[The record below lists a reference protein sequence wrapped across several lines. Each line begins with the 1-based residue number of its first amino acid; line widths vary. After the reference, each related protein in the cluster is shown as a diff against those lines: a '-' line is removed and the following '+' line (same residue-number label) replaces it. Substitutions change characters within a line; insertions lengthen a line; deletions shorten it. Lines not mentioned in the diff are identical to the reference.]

1 MNRQKIADSFCD
13 ACEAGDVAA
22 LRLLLSEHREDTRAL
37 LPGRQGFLLA
47 CQKGQLEV
55 CKLLDEAFGNP
66 EEDGAMHYAA
76 ASGNLEL
83 CQWLVAVRGPQTLVE
98 RNSVGWSILHTALH
112 RGHERIA
119 RWIIEE
125 VEAHNLPFHLKYT
138 HTTTEAFVLAAR
150 SKMWWALPNLLPL
163 TVGPKELRHILWHCR
178 GCLRK
183 ILPALPRL
191 ALLDNLATALG
202 LLCDME
208 GRDATRPI
216 FVALARHGFFA
227 LPATRTWSNDGPFT
241 NQIKH
246 REIMSL
252 FSELQVM
259 DVCVSTWFPLLAAPG
274 NMLPSANMPLA
285 ILPSAN
291 MPSANMP
298 CAETWLACLGTA
310 PSSPNEEL
318 SAFLHLLA
326 RTLYGDLVSFRDL
339 AAELLRVR
347 LPSSAESVL
356 DYLRFVAECA
366 VNVSL
371 EGVHM
376 LVEMKLRGISTCPLA
391 HVHLAPHPHM
401 QPTSLLM
408 RLGALPPS
416 LAWPLFRIVFGS
428 AYVSEYVAMGAAW
441 AMRVKRRASLGELM
455 ANMHRALIQETWLND
470 RELAGRCKGMDGALG
485 IRTGACRRRYELSLR
500 VTDLMACADE
510 RGRMFPLPCRPHN
523 IIYSML
529 FCVPG
534 GE

>member
-1 MNRQKIADSFCD
+1 MNRFHIIADSFCD

-22 LRLLLSEHREDTRAL
+22 LRLLLSEHREGMRTV

-55 CKLLDEAFGNP
+55 CKLLDEAFGANS

-112 RGHERIA
+112 HGHERIA

-125 VEAHNLPFHLKYT
+125 VETHNHPFHIKYT
-138 HTTTEAFVLAAR
+138 HMATEAFVLAAR
-150 SKMWWALPNLLPL
+150 SEMWWALPNLLPL

-178 GCLRK
+178 GCLGE
-183 ILPALPRL
+183 ILPALPRF
-191 ALLDNLATALG
+191 ALLDHLATALG
-202 LLCDME
+202 LLFDME
-208 GRDATRPI
+208 GKDATRPI
-216 FVALARHGFFA
+216 FVALARHGYFA
-227 LPATRTWSNDGPFT
+227 LPANRTWSNGGPFT

-259 DVCVSTWFPLLAAPG
+259 DVCVSTWFPLLAAAA
-274 NMLPSANMPLA
+274 NDKPSGTTPAPT
-285 ILPSAN
+285 
-291 MPSANMP
+291 P
-298 CAETWLACLGTA
+298 CVQTWLDCLGTWVQEV
-310 PSSPNEEL
+310 SEGELSEEV

-339 AAELLRVR
+339 VSELLRVR
-347 LPSSAESVL
+347 LPCSAERVL
-356 DYLRFVAECA
+356 EYLRFVAECA

-401 QPTSLLM
+401 QSSSLLL

-441 AMRVKRRASLGELM
+441 AMRFKRRASLGELI

-470 RELAGRCKGMDGALG
+470 RELAGQCKGMDGALG
-485 IRTGACRRRYELSLR
+485 IRTGVHRRRYVLSLR

-510 RGRMFPLPCRPHN
+510 RGRMFRLPCRPHN